1 MVFVR
6 SFRFQSAFS
15 SPRGSGSCGIPYGEC
30 CCGGGSC
37 LVIGWL
43 LRCLVVSSTVFIGL
57 YAQVSYVFVHCV
69 LCKFLVVSGS
79 VEIER

>member
-1 MVFVR
+1 VVLVHVA
-6 SFRFQSAFS
+6 FRTESVVVVVV
-15 SPRGSGSCGIPYGEC
+15 
-30 CCGGGSC
+30 
-37 LVIGWL
+37 LVWL
-43 LRCLVVSSTVFIGL
+43 LVGCCVVWWLVVSSTVFIGL